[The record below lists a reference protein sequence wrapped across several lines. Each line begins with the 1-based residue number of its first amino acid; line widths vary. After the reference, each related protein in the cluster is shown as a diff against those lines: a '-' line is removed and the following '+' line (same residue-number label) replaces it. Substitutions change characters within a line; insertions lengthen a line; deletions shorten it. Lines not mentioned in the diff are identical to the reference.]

1 MPAEPEAVDEV
12 TVFADGEDP
21 AEGEVEQMLAR
32 IVPGTALHPRTGAC
46 DWHRR
51 PDPTIH
57 IGQAGCSVG
66 ARTDRMRGGELLVTA
81 LRLL

>member
-32 IVPGTALHPRTGAC
+32 IVPGTALHPRTGPA
-46 DWHRR
+46 
-51 PDPTIH
+51 
-57 IGQAGCSVG
+57 IGIGGQIPPSTSDKRVAPWVLGQTGCG
-66 ARTDRMRGGELLVTA
+66 AVSC
-81 LRLL
+81 

>member
-12 TVFADGEDP
+12 TVFADDEDP

-46 DWHRR
+46 DGLAAG
-51 PDPTIH
+51 PDDDRW
-57 IGQAGCSVG
+57 
-66 ARTDRMRGGELLVTA
+66 AR
-81 LRLL
+81 